1 MMKETEIRQA
11 STDMADALIA
21 LNEGT
26 DDLILMGV
34 HRRGVQVAT
43 VIRERIEDEHG
54 VRIPLGTLDITFYRD
69 DLLTIGPK
77 PVVGQTVLPETGIE
91 GKRLAIIDDVIF
103 TGRTARAGLNELMD
117 WGRPSKVFLLVLI
130 DRGGREIPLQP
141 DFAGNVIEAPEG
153 CTVDVRVPEVDGEW
167 ALEMTSLGEE
177 TP

>member
-1 MMKETEIRQA
+1 MKETEIRQA
-11 STDMADALIA
+11 ITDMADALIA

-77 PVVGQTVLPETGIE
+77 PLVGQTVLPEAGIE

-103 TGRTARAGLNELMD
+103 TGRTARAGLNELID

-130 DRGGREIPLQP
+130 DRRGREIPLQP
-141 DFAGNVIEAPEG
+141 DFAGNVIEVPEG

-167 ALEMTSLGEE
+167 AVEMTSLGEE

>member
-11 STDMADALIA
+11 ITDMADALIA

-141 DFAGNVIEAPEG
+141 DCAGNVIEAPEG

-167 ALEMTSLGEE
+167 AVEITSLGEE

>member
-1 MMKETEIRQA
+1 MMKEIEIRQA
-11 STDMADALIA
+11 ITDMAEALIA

-34 HRRGVQVAT
+34 HRRGVQVAR
-43 VIRERIEDEHG
+43 VIREQIEVEYG

-77 PVVGQTVLPETGIE
+77 PVVGQTILPEAGIE
-91 GKRLAIIDDVIF
+91 GKKLAIIDDVIF

-117 WGRPSKVFLLVLI
+117 WGRPSRVFLLVLI
-130 DRGGREIPLQP
+130 DRKGREIPLHP
-141 DFAGNVIEAPEG
+141 DYAGNVIEVPKG

-167 ALEMTSLGEE
+167 AVEMTSLVEE

>member
-1 MMKETEIRQA
+1 MKETEIRQA
-11 STDMADALIA
+11 ITDMADALIA

-43 VIRERIEDEHG
+43 VIREQIEDEHG

-130 DRGGREIPLQP
+130 DRGGREIP
-141 DFAGNVIEAPEG
+141 
-153 CTVDVRVPEVDGEW
+153 
-167 ALEMTSLGEE
+167 
-177 TP
+177 

>member
-1 MMKETEIRQA
+1 MMKEIEIRQA
-11 STDMADALIA
+11 ITDMAEALIA

-43 VIRERIEDEHG
+43 VIREQIEVEYG

-77 PVVGQTVLPETGIE
+77 PVVGQTILPEAGIE
-91 GKRLAIIDDVIF
+91 GKKLAIIDDVIF

-130 DRGGREIPLQP
+130 DRKGREIPLHP
-141 DFAGNVIEAPEG
+141 DYAGNVIEVPKG

-167 ALEMTSLGEE
+167 AVEMASLVEE

>member
-1 MMKETEIRQA
+1 MMKEIEIRQA
-11 STDMADALIA
+11 ITDMAEALIA

-34 HRRGVQVAT
+34 HRRGVQVAS
-43 VIRERIEDEHG
+43 VIREQIEVEYG

-77 PVVGQTVLPETGIE
+77 PVVGQTILPEAGIE

-130 DRGGREIPLQP
+130 DRKGREI
-141 DFAGNVIEAPEG
+141 
-153 CTVDVRVPEVDGEW
+153 
-167 ALEMTSLGEE
+167 

>member
-1 MMKETEIRQA
+1 MMKEIEIRQA
-11 STDMADALIA
+11 ITDMAEALIA

-34 HRRGVQVAT
+34 HRRGVQVAR
-43 VIRERIEDEHG
+43 VIREQIEVEYG

-77 PVVGQTVLPETGIE
+77 PVVGQTILPEAGIE

-117 WGRPSKVFLLVLI
+117 WGRPSRVFLLVLI
-130 DRGGREIPLQP
+130 DRKGREIPLHP
-141 DFAGNVIEAPEG
+141 DYAGNVIEVPKG

-167 ALEMTSLGEE
+167 AVEMTSLVEE

>member
-1 MMKETEIRQA
+1 MKEIEIRQA
-11 STDMADALIA
+11 ITDMAEALIA

-34 HRRGVQVAT
+34 HRRGVQVAR
-43 VIRERIEDEHG
+43 VIREQIEVEYG

-77 PVVGQTVLPETGIE
+77 PVVGQTILPEAGIE
-91 GKRLAIIDDVIF
+91 GKKLAIIDDVIF

-130 DRGGREIPLQP
+130 DRKGREIPLHP
-141 DFAGNVIEAPEG
+141 DYAGNVIEAQRGP
-153 CTVDVRVPEVDGEW
+153 P
-167 ALEMTSLGEE
+167 
-177 TP
+177 

>member
-1 MMKETEIRQA
+1 MKEIEIRQA
-11 STDMADALIA
+11 ITDMAEALIA

-34 HRRGVQVAT
+34 HRRGVQVAR
-43 VIRERIEDEHG
+43 VIREQIEVEYG

-77 PVVGQTVLPETGIE
+77 PVVGQTILPEAGIE

-117 WGRPSKVFLLVLI
+117 WGRPSRVFLLVLI
-130 DRGGREIPLQP
+130 DRKGREIPLHP
-141 DFAGNVIEAPEG
+141 DYAGNVIEVPKG

-167 ALEMTSLGEE
+167 AVEMTSLVEE

>member
-1 MMKETEIRQA
+1 MMKEIEIRQA
-11 STDMADALIA
+11 ITDMAEALIA

-34 HRRGVQVAT
+34 HRRGVQVAR
-43 VIRERIEDEHG
+43 VIREQIEVEYG

-77 PVVGQTVLPETGIE
+77 PVVGQTILPEAGIE
-91 GKRLAIIDDVIF
+91 GKKLAIIDDVIF

-117 WGRPSKVFLLVLI
+117 WGRPSRVFLLVLI
-130 DRGGREIPLQP
+130 DRKGREIPLHP
-141 DFAGNVIEAPEG
+141 DYAGNVIEAPKG
-153 CTVDVRVPEVDGEW
+153 STVDVRVPEVDGEW
-167 ALEMTSLGEE
+167 AVEMTSLVEE

>member
-11 STDMADALIA
+11 ITDMADALIA

-141 DFAGNVIEAPEG
+141 DFAGNVIEALEG
-153 CTVDVRVPEVDGEW
+153 CTVDVRVPELDGEW
-167 ALEMTSLGEE
+167 AVEMTSLGEE

>member
-1 MMKETEIRQA
+1 MMKEIEIRQA
-11 STDMADALIA
+11 ITDMAEALIA

-34 HRRGVQVAT
+34 HRRGVQVAR
-43 VIRERIEDEHG
+43 VIREQIEVEYG

-77 PVVGQTVLPETGIE
+77 PVVGQTILPEAGIE
-91 GKRLAIIDDVIF
+91 GKKLAIIDDVIF

-130 DRGGREIPLQP
+130 DRKGREIPLHP
-141 DFAGNVIEAPEG
+141 DYAGNVIEVPKG

-167 ALEMTSLGEE
+167 AVEMASLVEE

>member
-1 MMKETEIRQA
+1 MMKEIEIRQA
-11 STDMADALIA
+11 ITDMAEALIA

-34 HRRGVQVAT
+34 HRRGVQVAR
-43 VIRERIEDEHG
+43 VIREQIEVEYG

-77 PVVGQTVLPETGIE
+77 PVVGQTILPEAGIE
-91 GKRLAIIDDVIF
+91 GKKLAIIDDVIF

-130 DRGGREIPLQP
+130 DRKGREIPLHP
-141 DFAGNVIEAPEG
+141 DYAGNVIEVPKG

-167 ALEMTSLGEE
+167 AVEMTSLVEE